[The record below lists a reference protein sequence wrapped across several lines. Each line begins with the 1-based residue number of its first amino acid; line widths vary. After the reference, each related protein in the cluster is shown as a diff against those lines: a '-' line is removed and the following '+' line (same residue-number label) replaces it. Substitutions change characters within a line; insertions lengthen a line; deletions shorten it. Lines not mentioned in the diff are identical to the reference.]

1 MKQFT
6 LYSLLLL
13 SLVFARPAAAQGW
26 DEFDTESLRK
36 LQIAQMA
43 ITSLY
48 VDTVNQKKLAE
59 DAIRGMLK
67 ELDPHS
73 TYSNP
78 EETKKLTEPLEGN
91 FEGIGIQFNMLSDTL
106 VVIQTIT
113 KGPSE
118 KVGILAG
125 DRITTVDGEPIAG
138 VKMSRDTIMKKLRG
152 PKDTKVKLEVVR
164 RSAKKPLHF
173 TVVRDKIPLN
183 TLDAAYIASPGIG
196 YVHLDRFGATTGQE
210 LHDAIKKLKEQGAHD
225 LILDLQMNGGGYM
238 GAAETVASE
247 FLSQGKLVVYTE
259 GRSQQRQTLCAE
271 AGGLMLEGK
280 VAVLVDEYTA
290 SAAEIVAGA
299 IQDHDRG
306 PIIGRRTFGKGLVQ
320 RPVPLPD
327 GSMIRLT
334 TAHYFTPS
342 GRCIQKPYV
351 KGQKEQYEEDLENRY
366 KHGELVSIDSIH
378 LDSTKV
384 YRTLVEGRT
393 VYGGGGIMPDI
404 FVPLDTTRFTKFYT
418 ALRRNNLIN
427 DHSLRFI
434 DQHRKQIKAEWTD
447 VNDFISRYEVPAALT
462 DSLLAEAERK
472 GIRPADEAELQK
484 TLPDLRFTLKSL
496 IIYDIWDR
504 NEYFLFV
511 NRRSDIYRRALK
523 VLGGE
528 LPPRV

>member
-1 MKQFT
+1 
-6 LYSLLLL
+6 
-13 SLVFARPAAAQGW
+13 
-26 DEFDTESLRK
+26 
-36 LQIAQMA
+36 
-43 ITSLY
+43 
-48 VDTVNQKKLAE
+48 
-59 DAIRGMLK
+59 
-67 ELDPHS
+67 
-73 TYSNP
+73 
-78 EETKKLTEPLEGN
+78 
-91 FEGIGIQFNMLSDTL
+91 
-106 VVIQTIT
+106 
-113 KGPSE
+113 
-118 KVGILAG
+118 
-125 DRITTVDGEPIAG
+125 
-138 VKMSRDTIMKKLRG
+138 
-152 PKDTKVKLEVVR
+152 
-164 RSAKKPLHF
+164 
-173 TVVRDKIPLN
+173 
-183 TLDAAYIASPGIG
+183 
-196 YVHLDRFGATTGQE
+196 
-210 LHDAIKKLKEQGAHD
+210 
-225 LILDLQMNGGGYM
+225 
-238 GAAETVASE
+238 
-247 FLSQGKLVVYTE
+247 
-259 GRSQQRQTLCAE
+259 
-271 AGGLMLEGK
+271 GGLMLEGK

-342 GRCIQKPYV
+342 GRCIQKTYV

-404 FVPLDTTRFTKFYT
+404 FVPLDTTRLTKFYT

-427 DHSLRFI
+427 DHSLHFI

-504 NEYFLFV
+504 NEYVLFV